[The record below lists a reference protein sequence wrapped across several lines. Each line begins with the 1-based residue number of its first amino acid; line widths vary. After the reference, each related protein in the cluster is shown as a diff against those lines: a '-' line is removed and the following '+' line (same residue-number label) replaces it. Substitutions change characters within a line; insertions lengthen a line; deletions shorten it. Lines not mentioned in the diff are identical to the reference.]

1 MNSLNTIIVE
11 GNVVQEPV
19 MRETPKGTHVCTFS
33 LMTIRSYKK
42 DDSYEKEISFFEV
55 ETWAKLAELCMK
67 NVSKGRGV
75 RVVGRLKQSRWEG
88 TDGKKRAKIGIIAEH
103 VEFKPM
109 FLQKDGDK
117 GESVEKA
124 APSKIAE
131 SALISAE
138 EALVF

>member
-19 MRETPKGTHVCTFS
+19 MRETTKGTHICTFS
-33 LMTIRSYKK
+33 LMTVRAYKK
-42 DDSYEKEISFFEV
+42 DEDYEKEISFFEV
-55 ETWAKLAELCMK
+55 ETWTKLADICMK
-67 NVSKGRGV
+67 NASKGRGV

-88 TDGKKRAKIGIIAEH
+88 NDGKKHAKIGIVAEH
-103 VEFKPM
+103 VEFKPI
-109 FLQKDGDK
+109 FQQKDGTK
-117 GESVEKA
+117 NSSA
-124 APSKIAE
+124 ANKKEEPVAE

>member
-19 MRETPKGTHVCTFS
+19 MRTTTKGTKICIFS
-33 LMTIRSYKK
+33 LMTVRSYKK
-42 DDSYEKEISFFEV
+42 DDSYEREVSFFEV
-55 ETWAKLAELCMK
+55 ETWAKLAELSIK

-75 RVVGRLKQSRWEG
+75 RVVGRLKQNRWESD
-88 TDGKKRAKIGIIAEH
+88 DGKKHAKIGIVAEH

-109 FLQKDGDK
+109 FLQKE
-117 GESVEKA
+117 GEKENTKA
-124 APSKIAE
+124 KVSE

>member
-11 GNVVQEPV
+11 GSVVQEPV
-19 MRETPKGTHVCTFS
+19 MRETPKGTHICTFS
-33 LMTIRSYKK
+33 LMTVRAYKK
-42 DDSYEKEISFFEV
+42 DDNYEREVSFFEV

-67 NVSKGRGV
+67 NVAKGRGV
-75 RVVGRLKQSRWEG
+75 RVVGRLKQSRWDG
-88 TDGKKRAKIGIIAEH
+88 TDGKKHAKIGIVAEH

-109 FLQKDGDK
+109 FMQK
-117 GESVEKA
+117 ENEKA
-124 APSKIAE
+124 SAKEKEAIPE

>member
-33 LMTIRSYKK
+33 LMTVRSYKK
-42 DDSYEKEISFFEV
+42 DDSYEKEISFFEI
-55 ETWAKLAELCMK
+55 ETWAKLADATIK

-75 RVVGRLKQSRWEG
+75 RVVGRLKQSRWESE
-88 TDGKKRAKIGIIAEH
+88 DGKKHAKIGIIAEH

-109 FLQKDGDK
+109 FLQKDG
-117 GESVEKA
+117 ETSSKA
-124 APSKIAE
+124 SSKVAE